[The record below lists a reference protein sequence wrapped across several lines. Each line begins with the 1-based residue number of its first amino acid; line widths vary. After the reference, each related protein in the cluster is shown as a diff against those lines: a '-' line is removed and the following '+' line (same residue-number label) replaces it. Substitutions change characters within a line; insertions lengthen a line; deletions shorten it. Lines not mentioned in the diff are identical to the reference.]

1 MPAVGEKLGDWGEQA
16 ACDFLTSSGYEI
28 VTRNYRT
35 ARGEIDIIA
44 RDGDTLVF
52 VEVKT
57 AKSLRMGHPT
67 TWVTPKKQQQ
77 IGAMAAAYLAEKQL
91 IDVEC
96 RFDVIGVVRRRA
108 KPEIKHIINA
118 FWI

>member
-1 MPAVGEKLGDWGEQA
+1 MAVRGKKLGAWGEQA
-16 ACDFLTSSGYEI
+16 ACSYLAGKGYEI
-28 VTRNYRT
+28 VQRNYRT

-44 RDGDTLVF
+44 REGATLIF

-57 AKSLRMGHPT
+57 ATSLRMGDPV

-77 IGAMAAAYLAEKQL
+77 IAMMASLYLAENEL
-91 IDVEC
+91 VDINC
-96 RFDVIGVVRRRA
+96 RFDVIGVVRSGEQA
-108 KPEIKHIINA
+108 VIEHIINA